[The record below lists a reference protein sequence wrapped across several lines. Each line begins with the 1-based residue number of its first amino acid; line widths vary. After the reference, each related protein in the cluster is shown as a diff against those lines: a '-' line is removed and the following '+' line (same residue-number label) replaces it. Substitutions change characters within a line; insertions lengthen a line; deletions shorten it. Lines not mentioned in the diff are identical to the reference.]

1 MPYPRRDL
9 MNRTL
14 LPIRSVILGLAVL
27 VAGCSRDQGTPAARA
42 TITPPPRPSPQAL
55 ASGTREAEDLYVD
68 VEANPDEGAPP
79 LTVKFTTSVE
89 DAAAPITYTWDFG
102 DGSPPSSD
110 ASPTHVYQKAGEFTA
125 TVTVKDSKGKTGS
138 EEADVF
144 VETD

>member
-1 MPYPRRDL
+1 
-9 MNRTL
+9 MNRSL
-14 LPIRSVILGLAVL
+14 LPIRCAILGFAVL

-42 TITPPPRPSPQAL
+42 TITPPPRPTPQAL
-55 ASGTREAEDLYVD
+55 ASGAGEVEDLYVD
-68 VEANPDEGAPP
+68 IEANPDEGAPP

-125 TVTVKDSKGKTGS
+125 TVTVKDAKGKTGS

-144 VETD
+144 VETE

>member
-1 MPYPRRDL
+1 

-14 LPIRSVILGLAVL
+14 LPFRYAILGLAVL
-27 VAGCSRDQGTPAARA
+27 VAGCSRDQATPAARA
-42 TITPPPRPSPQAL
+42 TITPPPRPTPQAL
-55 ASGTREAEDLYVD
+55 ASGAADAEDLYVD

-102 DGSPPSSD
+102 DGSPPGSD
-110 ASPTHVYQKAGEFTA
+110 ASPTHVYEKAGEFTA
-125 TVTVKDSKGKTGS
+125 TVTVKDAKGKTGS

-144 VETD
+144 VETE